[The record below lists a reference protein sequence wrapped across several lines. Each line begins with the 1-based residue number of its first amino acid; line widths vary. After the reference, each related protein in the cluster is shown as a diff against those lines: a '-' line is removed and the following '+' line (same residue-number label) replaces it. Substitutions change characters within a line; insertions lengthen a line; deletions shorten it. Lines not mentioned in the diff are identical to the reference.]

1 MANVRWRNNKFQVQV
16 RKNGYFVSWIF
27 SLLSDR
33 SGRSVN
39 PAEHRSALPGG
50 FRLLWYEIDK
60 VLGQGGFGITYL
72 AHDSNLDQPVAI
84 KEYLPTQLRLR
95 VGVEV
100 HPLSEGRQSES
111 LIWHGWCF
119 ECNAGH
125 ALNHA
130 TRMGTAIEPIF

>member
-1 MANVRWRNNKFQVQV
+1 
-16 RKNGYFVSWIF
+16 
-27 SLLSDR
+27 
-33 SGRSVN
+33 
-39 PAEHRSALPGG
+39 
-50 FRLLWYEIDK
+50 
-60 VLGQGGFGITYL
+60 
-72 AHDSNLDQPVAI
+72 
-84 KEYLPTQLRLR
+84 LRLR

-130 TRMGTAIEPIF
+130 TRMVPGWERRLNRYSNSA